1 MRVIRRIRMAA
12 TVLAVPFLLAMT
24 SDVAEAGIRIANH
37 CEPSL
42 AED

>member
-1 MRVIRRIRMAA
+1 MRVIRGVRMAA
-12 TVLAVPFLLAMT
+12 AVLAVPFLAVMT
-24 SDVAEAGIRIANH
+24 SDVVEAGIRIANH